1 MSKSGIGDYSW
12 GGAFN
17 TFFDIDPRNQII
29 SIVLTQY
36 CPEDS
41 DWIFPIDWLRIN
53 KLVYEAL
60 EKADN
65 KIRK

>member
-1 MSKSGIGDYSW
+1 L
-12 GGAFN
+12 N
-17 TFFDIDPRNQII
+17 TLFDIDPANKVI

-36 CPEDS
+36 CPENS
-41 DWIFPIDWLRIN
+41 DWIFPIDWLTIDN
-53 KLVYEAL
+53 LVYEAL